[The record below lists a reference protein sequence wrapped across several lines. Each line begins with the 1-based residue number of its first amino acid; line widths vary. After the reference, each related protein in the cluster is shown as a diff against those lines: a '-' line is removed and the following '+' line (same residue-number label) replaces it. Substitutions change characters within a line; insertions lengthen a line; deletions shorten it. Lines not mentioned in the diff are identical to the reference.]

1 MRLLS
6 TAYIKNT
13 SLLILLLIM
22 VFLGDV
28 IFGSVN
34 LFSLDQETTR
44 SILWDIR
51 IPKAL
56 TALVAGSVLAL
67 CGLLMQSLF
76 RNPLAGP
83 YVLGI
88 SSGAGMFVAVAM
100 MALNVLGLSSLYF
113 LGKGVVT
120 LFSIVGALLVTL
132 MILFV
137 SNKSKSNITVLLV
150 GVMLSQIFGAIQ
162 GLIEFLANAESLK
175 NFTIWSMGSVGNVI
189 GKDFWI
195 LIPISLL
202 LITGSFFLVK
212 PLNAFLLN
220 ETYAINLGINVK
232 KLRLKVIFIT
242 AILTGIITAF
252 CGPIAFVGI
261 SVPIMS
267 RLLFKT
273 PHHFHQITYVI
284 LLGAV
289 TLLFCDMMAQI
300 ISTSLVIPI
309 NTMTT
314 IVGSPVVIY
323 LIFKTR
329 FSQS

>member
-1 MRLLS
+1 
-6 TAYIKNT
+6 
-13 SLLILLLIM
+13 M
-22 VFLGDV
+22 VLAGDV

-34 LFSLDQETTR
+34 LFSLDRETAHA
-44 SILWDIR
+44 ILWDIR
-51 IPKAL
+51 IPKAV
-56 TALVAGSVLAL
+56 TALIAGSVLAL

-100 MALNVLGLSSLYF
+100 MALNMLGLSSLYF

-120 LFSIVGALLVTL
+120 LFSVAGALLVTL
-132 MILFV
+132 IILWV
-137 SNKSKSNITVLLV
+137 SNKSRSNITVLLV

-162 GLIEFLANAESLK
+162 GLIEFLANVESLK
-175 NFTIWSMGSVGNVI
+175 NFTVWSMGSVGQVM
-189 GKDFWI
+189 GKDFLI
-195 LIPISLL
+195 LIPICLG
-202 LITGSFFLVK
+202 LIISSFFLVK

-220 ETYAINLGINVK
+220 ETYAMNLGIHVR

-273 PHHFHQITYVI
+273 PHHFHQMTYVI
-284 LLGAV
+284 LLGSI
-289 TLLFCDMMAQI
+289 TLLFCDMMAQM

-314 IVGSPVVIY
+314 MVGSPVVIY